1 MLHIIT
7 NTYTVL
13 QPLFGRPPMPT
24 ELDMGCGK
32 GRFALDLAERFPDR
46 LILGADVMLGRL
58 RKVAKKAD
66 RRGLENVELL
76 RANNLEL
83 VGYQIPDRSI
93 SRAHLLC
100 PDPWPKDKHRNKR
113 LATTDFFS
121 RIARILTPGG
131 VFHFATDHVP
141 YFEAMQRIAEM
152 HPAFERADDG
162 LDDIAGIKTD
172 FELQW
177 EAQGKRVPHAAYRTA
192 AGGARL

>member
-121 RIARILTPGG
+121 RDRKS
-131 VFHFATDHVP
+131 VV
-141 YFEAMQRIAEM
+141 
-152 HPAFERADDG
+152 
-162 LDDIAGIKTD
+162 
-172 FELQW
+172 
-177 EAQGKRVPHAAYRTA
+177 
-192 AGGARL
+192 